1 MEQWFNL
8 EDDGFPNYEVSDLG
22 VVRNTRT
29 GRLLRQSS
37 NQSGVRKVGL
47 IRSFD
52 RQQCTVSVALL
63 VATSFIPPPLN
74 ERFTT
79 PINVD
84 GDRGNN
90 YAGNLMWRPRWF
102 AVKYHQQ
109 FHNDL
114 RGFDLPVVEVRTGE
128 QFDTSWD
135 AAIKFGLLDR
145 EIAIATL
152 NRTYVFPTGQT
163 FRVLRE

>member
-1 MEQWFNL
+1 MEEWFNL
-8 EDDGFPNYEVSDLG
+8 EKDDFPEYAVSDLG
-22 VVRNTRT
+22 SVRNEKT
-29 GRLLRQSS
+29 GRFLCQSS

-47 IRSFD
+47 IRARD
-52 RQQCTVSVALL
+52 RQQCTVSVSLL
-63 VATSFIPPPLN
+63 VAFAFIPPPPN
-74 ERFTT
+74 NRFNT
-79 PINVD
+79 PINLD
-84 GDRGNN
+84 GNRLNN
-90 YAGNLMWRPRWF
+90 CADNLVWRPRWF

-109 FHNDL
+109 FHNSL
-114 RGFDLPVVEVRTGE
+114 RGFEIPVVEVRTGE

-163 FRVLRE
+163 FRVIQK

>member
-1 MEQWFNL
+1 MEDWFNL
-8 EDDGFPNYEVSDLG
+8 EDDGFPNYAVSDLG
-22 VVRNTRT
+22 VVRNIRS

-47 IRSFD
+47 INSVD
-52 RQQCTVSVALL
+52 GHQYTVSVALL
-63 VATSFIPPPLN
+63 VAKAFIPPPPN
-74 ERFTT
+74 IRFTT

-84 GDRGNN
+84 GSRGNN

-114 RGFDLPVVEVRTGE
+114 RGFDVPIIEVRTGE
-128 QFDTSWD
+128 EFDTSWD

-163 FRVLRE
+163 FRVIRE